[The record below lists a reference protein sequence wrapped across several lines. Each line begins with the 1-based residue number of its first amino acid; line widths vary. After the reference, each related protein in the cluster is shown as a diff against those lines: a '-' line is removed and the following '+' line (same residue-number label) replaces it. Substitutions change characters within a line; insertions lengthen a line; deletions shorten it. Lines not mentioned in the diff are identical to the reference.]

1 MDMMIKNARLRKRG
15 KELFSI
21 AIKDGKI
28 AEVTPGA
35 PSHGATKEIDAEGGL
50 VTESFVNGHLHFYK
64 VYTLIEDRKS
74 VV

>member
-28 AEVTPGA
+28 AEVTQIGRA
-35 PSHGATKEIDAEGGL
+35 H
-50 VTESFVNGHLHFYK
+50 V
-64 VYTLIEDRKS
+64 
-74 VV
+74 

>member
-35 PSHGATKEIDAEGGL
+35 PSHGAIF
-50 VTESFVNGHLHFYK
+50 SFGHSK
-64 VYTLIEDRKS
+64 G
-74 VV
+74 